1 MRLDPATHVFVDG
14 NNVMGS
20 RPDGWWRDRS
30 AAARRLLADLAPL
43 ARGSGVW
50 TVVFDGPPPSET
62 QLQTGTL
69 RVEYAARDGAD
80 AADDRIVE
88 LIGDL
93 PPGNEITGL
102 YVRPPVAR
110 AGIGARRAGRGNKR
124 PVAGGRETDM
134 KETASWGEFETASPE
149 LARLA
154 RGLSTRRG
162 W

>member
-93 PPGNEITGL
+93 PPGMRSLVYTSDRRLRE
-102 YVRPPVAR
+102 R
-110 AGIGARRAGRGNKR
+110 ASALGARVEGTSALLRAAGRQ
-124 PVAGGRETDM
+124 T
-134 KETASWGEFETASPE
+134 
-149 LARLA
+149 
-154 RGLSTRRG
+154 
-162 W
+162 

>member
-1 MRLDPATHVFVDG
+1 MDPATHMFVDG

-43 ARGSGVW
+43 ARGPGVW
-50 TVVFDGPPPSET
+50 TVVFDGPAPSET

-69 RVEYAARDGAD
+69 HVEYAARDGAD

-93 PPGNEITGL
+93 PPGTSALL
-102 YVRPPVAR
+102 YTSDRRLRER
-110 AGIGARRAGRGNKR
+110 ASALGARVEGTSALLRAAGRQ
-124 PVAGGRETDM
+124 T
-134 KETASWGEFETASPE
+134 
-149 LARLA
+149 
-154 RGLSTRRG
+154 
-162 W
+162 

>member
-1 MRLDPATHVFVDG
+1 MDPATHVFVDG

-43 ARGSGVW
+43 ARGSGAW
-50 TVVFDGPPPSET
+50 TVVFDGPAPSET

-69 RVEYAARDGAD
+69 RVEYAARDGTD

-93 PPGNEITGL
+93 PPGT
-102 YVRPPVAR
+102 R
-110 AGIGARRAGRGNKR
+110 ALVYTSDRRLRERASALGARVEGTSALLRAAGRQ
-124 PVAGGRETDM
+124 T
-134 KETASWGEFETASPE
+134 
-149 LARLA
+149 
-154 RGLSTRRG
+154 
-162 W
+162 